1 MTDWTTIPN
10 DVIEA
15 GKPGRAVDGRALR
28 DNPVAIAEGAPG
40 APVVAAG
47 WHPFDKVSVGDAA
60 TGKVWSYDEDGQT
73 SDLITPAFEAGYEYM
88 LYWDRISWNDDS
100 AATADVQVRY
110 SGDFFQGLFSIKLGQ
125 LGQVRWNIG
134 YVKTVL
140 PPGIQTSIHTFEGG
154 TADGRGAYSDPIDFV
169 VDQQTTL
176 YTHVAYGRVT
186 ATAFRI
192 VVPNRKALR
201 SGAVY
206 LYRRRE
212 FISG

>member
-10 DVIEA
+10 NVIEA

-47 WHPFDKVSVGDAA
+47 WHPFDKVSVGDVA
-60 TGKVWSYDEDGQT
+60 TGKIWSYDEDGQI
-73 SDLITPAFEAGYEYM
+73 SDLITPTLEAGYEYM
-88 LYWDRISWNDDS
+88 LYWDRISWNDES
-100 AATADVQVRY
+100 ATADVRVGY
-110 SGDFFQGLFSIKLGQ
+110 SNGSYQDLFSILLGQ
-125 LGQVRWNIG
+125 LGSVAWNIG
-134 YVKTVL
+134 YVRTVL
-140 PPGIQTSIHTFEGG
+140 PPGIYTSFHTFEGG
-154 TADGRGAYSDPIDFV
+154 AAKGRGAYSDPVDFT
-169 VDQQTTL
+169 VDQQATL
-176 YTHVAYGRVT
+176 YTHITYRRVT

-192 VVPNRKALR
+192 VVRNRKALR

-212 FISG
+212 YISG